1 LRLFQAIPDTLCFEH
16 WDCHYGKLTEAQLL
30 NALGQPRQA
39 GAILDRWIWKDH
51 NVSFVLGT
59 LERGRIA
66 ERLGER
72 QKAMDSYQ
80 YVADVWRGAD
90 PELQPFV
97 VEARNAIA
105 RLRRE

>member
-1 LRLFQAIPDTLCFEH
+1 
-16 WDCHYGKLTEAQLL
+16 
-30 NALGQPRQA
+30 
-39 GAILDRWIWKDH
+39 
-51 NVSFVLGT
+51 
-59 LERGRIA
+59 
-66 ERLGER
+66 
-72 QKAMDSYQ
+72 MDSYQ